1 MIRVTMKGIAGRRLR
16 ATLTALAIVL
26 GVAMVSG
33 TYAFTDRIDN
43 AVDTLFT
50 GAYTGADAVVSGKDV
65 VESSTSGDATVP
77 ADLVH
82 RVASLPEVDA
92 ASGGIVDTARLLD
105 RSGKPI
111 STQDQA
117 LGLSVDASAGARR
130 FNPLALTAG
139 RWPSASTETA
149 IDAGT
154 AQTHGFAVGDSI
166 TVATRGRAR
175 RFRISGI
182 AKFTGLDSLG
192 ELTFAIF
199 DVPTAQALF
208 AKPGRL
214 DEVWI
219 AAKDGVSP
227 EALVRTV
234 RPLVPASTEVATG
247 AAQVQAESKGSNEDV
262 ARVKKFLLAFGGIA
276 LFAGA
281 FVIFNTL
288 SITIAQR
295 MRELATLR
303 TLGASRRQV
312 LTSVIVESTVIG
324 LAGSIAGL
332 LLGLGLDRGLAA
344 LLAATEEGI
353 PDSGAVLATRT
364 VAVSLLTGVLIT
376 LVAGLLPALRATRV
390 PPVAAVREGAT
401 LPPSRLAPYSRHAA
415 AAAIALGAGVLS
427 FGLFAG
433 GLNATQVLAL
443 LALGSLV
450 LFLGVAMISSAL
462 VTPIASIVGWPAQR
476 VAGAAGRLA
485 RENTVRNPGRTA
497 VTAAALMIF
506 LALVTFV
513 TVLGQGMRNSV
524 TEGVDRVVRADYV
537 LTADDDSS
545 NLPANVGEELA
556 RRERGATVSSVRQDS
571 ARALGS
577 DVSVS
582 GLDPATAAA
591 VLRLDWDAGSATSL
605 ADLGA
610 GEAIVQHGFAARHDL
625 RVGSRLGIVTAQRRT
640 VDVTVKGIYTP
651 PGLDPILAPIGISR
665 ETFDASFERPQDIFT
680 FIRTGS
686 GVSAAATSRLVAG
699 IEALPGARLQTL
711 AQFRHSR
718 SKDIRST
725 LVMVY
730 ALLGMTVLVSLLGMV
745 NTLVLSVME
754 RTRELGLLRA
764 VGMTR
769 LQVRRMIRHE
779 SVITALIGAALGLP
793 LGILLAA
800 LVTQAL
806 SDIGVAFAIPG
817 PALALLVLAATLAGV
832 LAAFFPARRAS
843 RLNVLQALHYE

>member
-1 MIRVTMKGIAGRRLR
+1 MIRVALKGLGGRRLR
-16 ATLTALAIVL
+16 AALTALAIVL

-33 TYAFTDRIDN
+33 TYAFTDRIEN

-65 VESSTSGDATVP
+65 VESSTSGGATVS
-77 ADLVH
+77 AELVH
-82 RVASLPEVDA
+82 KVASLPEVDA

-130 FNPLALTAG
+130 FNPLTLTAG
-139 RWPSASTETA
+139 RWPSGSRETM

-154 AQTHGFAVGDSI
+154 AETYGFAVGDSV
-166 TVATRGRAR
+166 TVATRGPAR

-182 AKFTGLDSLG
+182 ADFNGLNSLG

-208 AKPGRL
+208 GKTGRL
-214 DEVWI
+214 DEIWI
-219 AAKDGVSP
+219 AAKDGFSP
-227 EALVRTV
+227 QALVRAV
-234 RPLVPASTEVATG
+234 RPLLPSSAEVATG
-247 AAQVQAESKGSNEDV
+247 AAQVQAESKGSDEDV

-288 SITIAQR
+288 SITITQR
-295 MRELATLR
+295 TRELATLR

-312 LTSVIVESTVIG
+312 LASVVVESTAIG
-324 LAGSIAGL
+324 LAGSIGGL

-364 VAVSLLTGVLIT
+364 VALSLLTGVLIT

-415 AAAIALGAGVLS
+415 AAAIALGAGILS
-427 FGLFAG
+427 VGLFAR
-433 GLNATQVLAL
+433 GLDATQVLGL
-443 LALGSLV
+443 LALGCLV
-450 LFLGVAMISSAL
+450 LFLGVAMISSVL

-476 VAGAAGRLA
+476 LAGAAGRLA

-513 TVLGQGMRNSV
+513 SVLGQGMRTSV

-537 LTADDDSS
+537 VSADDDSS
-545 NLPANVGEELA
+545 SLPAGVGEALA
-556 RRERGATVSSVRQDS
+556 RRDRGTTVSSVRQDS

-577 DVSVS
+577 DVSVN
-582 GLDPATAAA
+582 GLDPATAAG
-591 VLRLDWDAGSATSL
+591 VLNLDWDAGSATSL

-610 GEAIVQHGFAARHDL
+610 GGAIVQHGFAARHHL
-625 RVGSRLGIVTAQRRT
+625 RVGSRFGIVTAQGRR
-640 VDVTVKGIYTP
+640 VDVTVKGVYTP

-665 ETFDASFERPQDIFT
+665 ATFDASFERPQDIFT
-680 FIRTGS
+680 LIRTRG
-686 GVSAAATSRLVAG
+686 GISAAATNRLVAG
-699 IEALPGARLQTL
+699 IEAFPGARLQTL
-711 AQFRHSR
+711 GQFQHSR

-800 LVTQAL
+800 LVTEAL

-817 PALALLVLAATLAGV
+817 TALALLVLAATLAGI
-832 LAAFFPARRAS
+832 LAAIFPARRAS
-843 RLNVLQALHYE
+843 RLNVLEALHYE

>member
-1 MIRVTMKGIAGRRLR
+1 MIRVALKGLAGRRLR
-16 ATLTALAIVL
+16 AALTALAIVL
-26 GVAMVSG
+26 GVGMVSG
-33 TYAFTDRIDN
+33 TYAFTDRIEK

-65 VESSTSGDATVP
+65 IESSTGGDATVP
-77 ADLVH
+77 AELVYE
-82 RVASLPEVDA
+82 VATLPGADA

-105 RSGKPI
+105 RSGRPI

-117 LGLSVDASAGARR
+117 LGLSVDAAAGARR

-139 RWPSASTETA
+139 RWPSGSTETA

-154 AQTHGFAVGDSI
+154 AKTYGFRVGDSI
-166 TVATRGRAR
+166 AVATRGPAR
-175 RFRISGI
+175 RFKISGI
-182 AKFTGLDSLG
+182 AEFTGLHSLG
-192 ELTFAIF
+192 ELTLAIF

-208 AKPGRL
+208 GKAGRL

-219 AAKDGVSP
+219 AAKEGVSA

-234 RPLVPASTEVATG
+234 RPLVPASDEVATG
-247 AAQVQAESKGSNEDV
+247 RAQAQAESKGSTEDV

-276 LFAGA
+276 LFTGA

-295 MRELATLR
+295 TRELATLR
-303 TLGASRRQV
+303 MLGASRRQ
-312 LTSVIVESTVIG
+312 LLASVVVESTVIG
-324 LAGSIAGL
+324 LVGSVAGL
-332 LLGLGLDRGLAA
+332 LLGLGFDRGLAA
-344 LLAATEEGI
+344 LVATLAEGI
-353 PDSGAVLATRT
+353 PDSGAVLTMRT
-364 VAVSLLTGVLIT
+364 VVAGLLTGVLIT

-390 PPVAAVREGAT
+390 PPVAAVREGTT
-401 LPPSRLAPYSRHAA
+401 LPPSRLAPYTRHAA
-415 AAAIALGAGVLS
+415 ATTAALGAGIVS
-427 FGLFAG
+427 VGLFAA
-433 GLNATQVLAL
+433 GLDATQVLAL
-443 LALGSLV
+443 LALGCLV

-462 VTPIASIVGWPAQR
+462 VRPIASIVGWPAQR
-476 VAGAAGRLA
+476 LAGIAGRLA

-513 TVLGQGMRNSV
+513 TALGQGMRNSV

-537 LTADDDSS
+537 LTADDDRSS
-545 NLPANVGEELA
+545 LPADVGEELA
-556 RRERGATVSSVRQDS
+556 AREPGATVSSVRQDS

-577 DVSVS
+577 GVSVN
-582 GLDPATAAA
+582 GLDTATAAGA
-591 VLRLDWDAGSATSL
+591 LRLDWDAGSATTL

-610 GEAIVQHGFAARHDL
+610 NGAVLQHGFAARHDL
-625 RVGSRLGIVTAQRRT
+625 RVGSRFAIATAQGRRI
-640 VDVTVKGIYTP
+640 DVTVKGIYTP
-651 PGLDPILAPIGISR
+651 PGLDPILAPIGIPR
-665 ETFDASFERPQDIFT
+665 ETFDASFERPEDIFT
-680 FIRTGS
+680 FIRTGH
-686 GVSAAATSRLVAG
+686 GVSADAGSRLVSA
-699 IEALPGARLQTL
+699 IEPYPEAKLQTL
-711 AQFRHSR
+711 GQFRRSR

-730 ALLGMTVLVSLLGMV
+730 ALLGMTVLVSLLGMI

-779 SVITALIGAALGLP
+779 SVITALIGAAIGLP
-793 LGILLAA
+793 LGIVLAA

-806 SDIGVAFAIPG
+806 SDMGVAFAVPG
-817 PALALLVLAATLAGV
+817 PALALLVLAVILAGV
-832 LAAFFPARRAS
+832 LAAILPARRAS
-843 RLNVLQALHYE
+843 RLNVLDALHYE